1 MPANAPEAHPPHP
14 PSGGDPPATTA
25 AVKPGSASGEG
36 GSGPSSEPPSHVG
49 AHTANRGALIVGA
62 IGVVFGDI
70 GTSPLYAIK
79 ECFSPENPHHIG
91 ADPANVLGVLSLV
104 FWSLTMVIVVKYLS
118 FIMRADNDGA
128 GGILALLSLIP
139 QRKDKSSPG
148 FLLMLALFG
157 TALLYGDGVIT
168 PAISV
173 LSAIE
178 GIEVATSAAKPVVLP
193 LTIGI
198 IVALFIV
205 QRWGTGGIGKVF
217 GPTTLI
223 WFAIISALGA
233 RQIVASPDVLFA
245 VDPRHAFH
253 FFVQN
258 GGHGFLVLG
267 SVFLVVTG
275 GEALYADMGHFGRGP
290 IRIGWYAVVFP
301 SLLLNYFGQGAK
313 LLHDPA
319 AASNPFY
326 SLVPGWALYPVVAI
340 ATAATVVASQ
350 ALISGAF
357 SLTQQAVQLGFFP
370 RVTIVHTSKS
380 TEGQIYIPEINTALM
395 LACIGCV
402 LLFKS
407 STALAAAYGIAVTGT
422 MSITTVVYYVVVTRT
437 WGWSPLKA
445 GALAGLFLVFDLAF
459 FGANAAKFVDGGW
472 FPLAIALAIF
482 AVMTTWKRGRR
493 ELADKFRATMLP
505 LDVFLS
511 DPELTTALRV
521 RGTAVFMASSAVG
534 TPPALLHH
542 FKHSQSLHEQI
553 VLLTVESVA
562 VPEVSADAR
571 ATIVDKGH
579 GVVHVTL
586 RYGFMEHPDVPRAL
600 RATHLALDP
609 ARTSYYLGRETLLT
623 DGPSKMAR
631 WRKWLF
637 AFISRNAR
645 PATSYFALPANRVV
659 ELGQQIDL

>member
-1 MPANAPEAHPPHP
+1 MTAGA
-14 PSGGDPPATTA
+14 DPTP
-25 AVKPGSASGEG
+25 V
-36 GSGPSSEPPSHVG
+36 GSGPSSEPPSQLAH
-49 AHTANRGALIVGA
+49 HTANRWALIIGA

-79 ECFSPENPHHIG
+79 ECFSPENPHHI
-91 ADPANVLGVLSLV
+91 AANPDNVLGVLSLV

-118 FIMRADNDGA
+118 FIMRADNNGA
-128 GGILALLSLIP
+128 GGILALLSLVP
-139 QRKDKSSPG
+139 PRKGKSSPG
-148 FLLMLALFG
+148 FLIMLALFG

-198 IVALFIV
+198 IVALFVV
-205 QRWGTGGIGKVF
+205 QRWGTAGIGKVF

-223 WFAIISALGA
+223 WFAIISVLGA
-233 RQIVASPDVLFA
+233 RQIAASPDVLFA
-245 VDPRHAFH
+245 VDPRHAIH
-253 FFVQN
+253 FFVEN

-313 LLHDPA
+313 LLHDPTA
-319 AASNPFY
+319 SSNPFY
-326 SLVPGWALYPVVAI
+326 SLVPAWALYPVVAI

-380 TEGQIYIPEINTALM
+380 TEGQIYIPEINIALM

-437 WGWSPLKA
+437 WGWSPIKA

-472 FPLAIALAIF
+472 FPLAIGLAIF

-505 LDVFLS
+505 LEVFLS
-511 DPELTTALRV
+511 DPELTKALRV

-571 ATIVDKGH
+571 TTIADKGH

-600 RATHLALDP
+600 RATNLALDP

-623 DGPSKMAR
+623 DGPSKMAK
-631 WRKWLF
+631 WRKVLF

>member
-1 MPANAPEAHPPHP
+1 LM
-14 PSGGDPPATTA
+14 
-25 AVKPGSASGEG
+25 
-36 GSGPSSEPPSHVG
+36 
-49 AHTANRGALIVGA
+49 IGA

-79 ECFSPENPHHIG
+79 ECFSPENPHHI
-91 ADPANVLGVLSLV
+91 AANPANVLGVLSLV
-104 FWSLTMVIVVKYLS
+104 FWSLTMVIVVKYLT
-118 FIMRADNDGA
+118 FIMRADNNGA
-128 GGILALLSLIP
+128 GGILALLSLVP
-139 QRKDKSSPG
+139 QRKEKAGPG

-198 IVALFIV
+198 IVALFVV

-223 WFAIISALGA
+223 WFAIISTLGA

-245 VDPRHAFH
+245 IDPRHAIH
-253 FFVQN
+253 FFVEN
-258 GGHGFLVLG
+258 GGKGFLVLG

-313 LLHDPA
+313 LLHDPTA
-319 AASNPFY
+319 SSNPFY

-472 FPLAIALAIF
+472 FPLAIGVGIF
-482 AVMTTWKRGRR
+482 AIMTTWKRGRR
-493 ELADKFRATMLP
+493 ELAEKFRATMLP
-505 LDVFLS
+505 LEVFLS
-511 DPELTTALRV
+511 DPELTKALRV

-553 VLLTVESVA
+553 VLLTVENVA
-562 VPEVSADAR
+562 VPEVTADAR
-571 ATIVDKGH
+571 TTIKGH

-600 RATHLALDP
+600 RATHLALEP

>member
-1 MPANAPEAHPPHP
+1 MMI
-14 PSGGDPPATTA
+14 
-25 AVKPGSASGEG
+25 
-36 GSGPSSEPPSHVG
+36 
-49 AHTANRGALIVGA
+49 IV
-62 IGVVFGDI
+62 
-70 GTSPLYAIK
+70 TL
-79 ECFSPENPHHIG
+79 
-91 ADPANVLGVLSLV
+91 
-104 FWSLTMVIVVKYLS
+104 KYVTV
-118 FIMRADNDGA
+118 IMRADNKGE
-128 GGILALLSLIP
+128 GGILALLALVVPKQGADTRSRAILVTM
-139 QRKDKSSPG
+139 G
-148 FLLMLALFG
+148 LFG
-157 TALLYGDGVIT
+157 AALLYGDGVIT

-178 GIEVATSAAKPVVLP
+178 GLEVATSAAKPVVLP
-193 LTIGI
+193 LTIAI
-198 IVALFIV
+198 ILALFIV
-205 QRWGTGGIGKVF
+205 QRWGTAGIGRVF
-217 GPTTLI
+217 GPTTLT
-223 WFAIISALGA
+223 WFAIISTLGA
-233 RQIVASPDVLFA
+233 RQILVSPDVLLA
-245 VDPRHAFH
+245 IDPRHAIH
-253 FFVQN
+253 FFAAN

-275 GEALYADMGHFGRGP
+275 GEALYADMGHFGRRP
-290 IRIGWYAVVFP
+290 IRFGWYAVVFP
-301 SLLLNYFGQGAK
+301 ALLLNYFGQGAR

-319 AASNPFY
+319 ATSNPFY
-326 SLVPGWALYPVVAI
+326 SLVPSWALYPVVAI

-395 LACIGCV
+395 LACMGCV

-422 MSITTVVYYVVVTRT
+422 MSITTVVYFVVVTRT

-459 FGANAAKFVDGGW
+459 FGANAMKFVDGGW
-472 FPLAIALAIF
+472 FPITIGLAIF

-493 ELADKFRATMLP
+493 ELGEKFRATMLP
-505 LDVFLS
+505 LEVFLE
-511 DPELTTALRV
+511 DPALSTALRV

-553 VLLTVESVA
+553 VLLTVENVA
-562 VPEVSADAR
+562 VPEVADDAR
-571 ATIVDKGH
+571 STIVDKGH

-586 RYGFMEHPDVPRAL
+586 RYGFMEHPDVPLAL
-600 RATHLALDP
+600 KATNLALDP

-623 DGPSKMAR
+623 DGPSKMAG

-637 AFISRNAR
+637 VFISRNAR